1 MKGKKIFKQ
10 IIRDFHGLA
19 FPRVVNR
26 EYAIPLDTGKI
37 ITLIGA
43 RRCGKTYLLYQL
55 INRLTPDIDKEKI
68 IFVNFEDERLDI
80 QSDELDALLQAI
92 LELYPGY
99 DNLSGHYFF
108 FDEIQNIPG
117 WEKFVRRLYDQ
128 HSKHI
133 FVTGSNS
140 KLLSSE
146 IASAL
151 RGRSLSYTIYPL
163 SFREYLRFKEVEPD
177 PHATLGHARIRN
189 ALQHYLEQ
197 GGFPETALIDDSR
210 IQRQVL
216 QEYYQV
222 MTFRDLIERY
232 QISNI
237 PALRFFLKRL
247 AASNSKQ
254 VSVNRLYNELKSAGV
269 TIGKTSLYEFMQA
282 AEAIFFVGTLKKH
295 SHKVS
300 ARELGER
307 KAYLIDTG
315 LYLAIHFQNL
325 SDRGKLL
332 EQMVYWELRRRN
344 PENALTYQRDKTEC
358 DFIVQN
364 QDRDKPKTEVLQ
376 VCYELQDNDTRKR
389 EIKGVVD
396 TCKTFKLDSGTI
408 ITWAE
413 EEQIV
418 QNDIKIQVI
427 PVDQFLLA
435 DMP

>member
-1 MKGKKIFKQ
+1 MGGKNTFKQ
-10 IIRDFHGLA
+10 IIRDFHSL
-19 FPRVVNR
+19 PSPQIMSRD
-26 EYAIPLDTGKI
+26 YDIPLDTGKI

-55 INRLTPDIDKEKI
+55 ISRLIPDIDKEKI
-68 IFVNFEDERLDI
+68 IFINFEDERLDI
-80 QSDELDALLQAI
+80 QADQLDALLQAV
-92 LELYPGY
+92 LELYPGH
-99 DNLSGHYFF
+99 DDLSGHYFF

-128 HSKHI
+128 HSKHV

-140 KLLSSE
+140 KLLSTE

-163 SFREYLRFKEVEPD
+163 SFREYLRFRKIDID

-189 ALQHYLEQ
+189 ALQQYLGQ
-197 GGFPETALIDDSR
+197 GGFPETALIEDSR
-210 IQRQVL
+210 IQRQIL

-282 AEAIFFVGTLKKH
+282 AEAIFFIGALKKY
-295 SHKVS
+295 SHKIN

-307 KAYLIDTG
+307 KAYLIDMG
-315 LYLAIHFQNL
+315 LYHAIHFQ
-325 SDRGKLL
+325 SQADRGKLL

-344 PENALTYQRDKTEC
+344 AEEALNYQRDKTEC
-358 DFIVQN
+358 DFIIQN
-364 QDRDKPKTEVLQ
+364 QDKTQAIQ
-376 VCYELQDNDTRKR
+376 VCYDLQDNDTRKR
-389 EIKGVVD
+389 EIKGLLNA
-396 TCKTFKLDSGTI
+396 CKIFTLKSGTI

-413 EEQIV
+413 EEQFV
-418 QNDIKIQVI
+418 QDNIQIKVI
-427 PVDQFLLA
+427 PVDQFLLEV
-435 DMP
+435 MP